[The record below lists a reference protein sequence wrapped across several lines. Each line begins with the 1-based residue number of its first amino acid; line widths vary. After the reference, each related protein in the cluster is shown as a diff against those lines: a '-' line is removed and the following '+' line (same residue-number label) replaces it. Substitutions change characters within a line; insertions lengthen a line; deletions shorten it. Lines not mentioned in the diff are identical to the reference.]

1 MTGWERPL
9 VVATRAE
16 QAGDGFARVLR
27 EAGVNAVAM
36 PTISIG
42 PPQDPVP
49 LTEALRH
56 LGSTRWIVF
65 TSAEAVAATCAHAD
79 WAHAWRSLPER
90 PRIAAVGPATA
101 ARVRAFGLPC
111 DLVPERSSGRGLAA
125 ALVTCDG
132 SLAGAQVLWPRSDI
146 AGREL
151 PDALT
156 AAGALVIEPEAYR
169 TSTTQPNALG
179 KFTAMLEEGSVEA
192 VAFFSPSAATGLARA
207 FDRGSGGAL
216 APGNGSTL
224 ARLAGRTEVASI
236 GPSTSAA
243 LEALGARVTIE
254 SETRA
259 GSELATAILRK
270 LARRKGAA

>member
-1 MTGWERPL
+1 MVRACCER
-9 VVATRAE
+9 
-16 QAGDGFARVLR
+16 
-27 EAGVNAVAM
+27 
-36 PTISIG
+36 
-42 PPQDPVP
+42 
-49 LTEALRH
+49 
-56 LGSTRWIVF
+56 
-65 TSAEAVAATCAHAD
+65 
-79 WAHAWRSLPER
+79 WRSGRSTLNGRRARLVSQWPMR
-90 PRIAAVGPATA
+90 WPHGVHGGSSRTRGSWPARETRRDRLGTA
-101 ARVRAFGLPC
+101 AGRRHPGGAGRRRFC
-111 DLVPERSSGRGLAA
+111 ACAARSGRERGRDADHQHRPAAGCGSAHRGAPPPRLAA

-179 KFTAMLEEGSVEA
+179 TFTAMLDEGSVEA

-207 FDRGSGGAL
+207 FDRGSMGAL
-216 APGNGSTL
+216 ASGNGSTL